1 MPEPFAVL
9 VGGLRAV
16 GGAHPLLVGGCGAV
30 ALLWALYRWADEA
43 SARIARRAG
52 GVAVLLLGFGLL
64 LRVGLAVNAPPPM
77 LAPWQWLVGLFV
89 LPLFVRSA
97 RFGGAAAMLFF
108 LCLAMAL
115 ATAVGWVADTR
126 AVLGLA
132 LVAGLVALAA
142 AVVLARMVPRPEPEP
157 VPAAALQAR
166 LDTPEANEAA
176 DKYTRE

>member
-1 MPEPFAVL
+1 ML

-30 ALLWALYRWADEA
+30 ALLWALFRWADEE

-52 GVAVLLLGFGLL
+52 GVAVLLLGLGLL

-77 LAPWQWLVGLFV
+77 LAPWQWLVGLVV

-108 LCLAMAL
+108 LCLAVAL
-115 ATAVGWVADTR
+115 ASAVGWLADVR
-126 AVLGLA
+126 AVLGFA
-132 LVAGLVALAA
+132 LLAGLVALAA
-142 AVVLARMVPRPEPEP
+142 AVVLARVAPRPVPEP
-157 VPAAALQAR
+157 VAPAELQAR